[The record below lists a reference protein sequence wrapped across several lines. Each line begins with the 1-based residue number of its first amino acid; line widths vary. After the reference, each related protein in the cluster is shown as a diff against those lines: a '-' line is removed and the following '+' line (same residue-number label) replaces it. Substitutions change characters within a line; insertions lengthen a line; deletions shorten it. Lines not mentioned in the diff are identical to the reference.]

1 MVYGFPNNMFQ
12 ISIITKILPQNQ
24 CCTSSVRW
32 YTISW
37 YKTLILEKCNIHS
50 AASDII
56 SMGKSVHHFKIKIFF
71 SCFFSSYT
79 PCIRRRITPW
89 IERLDSLS
97 HSTMNNIYHDCC
109 WEDSKR
115 SESSFDFKYA
125 HVHYQWKRVNT
136 KACYACG

>member
-1 MVYGFPNNMFQ
+1 MD
-12 ISIITKILPQNQ
+12 
-24 CCTSSVRW
+24 
-32 YTISW
+32 
-37 YKTLILEKCNIHS
+37 
-50 AASDII
+50 SDII

-115 SESSFDFKYA
+115 SESSFYFKYA
-125 HVHYQWKRVNT
+125 RTLLMKKSKHESLLCMWMNISRKYFLKIFAHANFTKYRYPVNGYP
-136 KACYACG
+136 KKLHLFMGKWLN